1 MSQKSDAGRPWRLHA
16 TRALLSDLRALG
28 QAPAPMSIA
37 GAALATIGLADWYT
51 TLDTPLG
58 LVYIAWNASGLTLA
72 RLAESDEAFDAL
84 ARAELG
90 REVVAGAPPQ
100 WLADGAQAWL
110 AGEKAAPLKFDLSTL
125 TPFERATLLKARDI
139 PFGQV
144 RPYGWIARE
153 IGHPMA
159 VRAVGTALA
168 RNPIPLF
175 IPCHRVVRTD
185 GYLGN
190 YSMGGP
196 QNKRAI
202 LAAEGVDITRLEL
215 LAAKGVRFIGN
226 TADDSYCYPTCSF
239 ACHVDEAQMR
249 LFHDEASALALGYHA
264 CAVCRPPAAQL
275 AS

>member
-1 MSQKSDAGRPWRLHA
+1 
-16 TRALLSDLRALG
+16 
-28 QAPAPMSIA
+28 
-37 GAALATIGLADWYT
+37 
-51 TLDTPLG
+51 
-58 LVYIAWNASGLTLA
+58 
-72 RLAESDEAFDAL
+72 
-84 ARAELG
+84 
-90 REVVAGAPPQ
+90 
-100 WLADGAQAWL
+100 
-110 AGEKAAPLKFDLSTL
+110 
-125 TPFERATLLKARDI
+125 
-139 PFGQV
+139 V

-190 YSMGGP
+190 YSMGGA

-202 LAAEGVDITRLEL
+202 LSAEGVDIARLER
-215 LAAKGVRFIGN
+215 LAAKGVRFVGN
-226 TADDSYCYPTCSF
+226 AADDSYCYPTCSF
-239 ACHVDEAQMR
+239 ARQVDGAHQK

-264 CAVCRPPAAQL
+264 CEVCRPPAVQL